1 MTTPTHSTADPRS
14 AALLLLC
21 ATVACSDAN
30 SGPPLVVQRDSAGIE
45 IIEATRPLWGDSSLW
60 GIDPEP
66 LVDLTLSG
74 SGPPH
79 EFFRVRGVTQR
90 PDGSLLLAD
99 RASRQLR
106 LYSRKGEFLGALGG
120 PGEGPGEF
128 SDIQQIELI
137 ADTVFALDSG
147 GRVTVVG
154 PDMELVRTF
163 TLPFSVHEIHSPGDG
178 TLLGE
183 SLMDPG
189 PVEIAN
195 RMIRPPIALVRFDL
209 EGGRIDS
216 IGEWPGREFY
226 SFAFEDY
233 SGSRPPLFG
242 RDAEIATLGPRVF
255 FGSSDLMQVEELD
268 LAGNI
273 VRILRVPGF
282 DLALTNAEVA
292 AEREVYLDVD
302 LPPGVTLHPLIR
314 RSIEA
319 LPTPAT
325 RPAFVQM
332 LVDPAGAIW
341 LQLYRGSSEMDR
353 PQEWLVLDI
362 GGTWLGTVKAPDR
375 FSLTDIT
382 LDAVL
387 GVWRD
392 ELDVEHPQVLRLR
405 RDGSMKP

>member
-1 MTTPTHSTADPRS
+1 MSSPWIVDLRV
-14 AALLLLC
+14 AALLLC
-21 ATVACSDAN
+21 GIVSCSPQD
-30 SGPPLVVQRDSAGIE
+30 SSLSLIVQRDSAGME
-45 IIEATRPLWGDSSLW
+45 IIEATRPLWGESSLW
-60 GIDPEP
+60 SIDPDP
-66 LVDLTLSG
+66 LVDLTVSG
-74 SGPPH
+74 TGTSH
-79 EFFRVRGVTQR
+79 EFFRVRGLRQR
-90 PDGSLLLAD
+90 PDGSLVLAD
-99 RASRQLR
+99 RATRQLR
-106 LYSRKGEFLGALGG
+106 HYSREGEFLGALGG

-195 RMIRPPIALVRFDL
+195 RMIRPPIVLGRFDL
-209 EGGRIDS
+209 EGIRIDS

-273 VRILRVPGF
+273 VRILRVPGY
-282 DLALTNAEVA
+282 DLALASAEVA
-292 AEREVYLDVD
+292 AEREAYLDVD

-332 LVDPAGAIW
+332 LVDPAGAVW
-341 LQLYRGSSEMDR
+341 LELYRGLSEMDR

-362 GGTWLGTVKAPDR
+362 GGIWLGTVKAPDR

-387 GVWRD
+387 GVWHD
-392 ELDVEHPQVLRLR
+392 ELDVEHPQVLRLTR
-405 RDGSMKP
+405 GEP

>member
-1 MTTPTHSTADPRS
+1 MSAHSIVHLRS
-14 AALLLLC
+14 AAFLLLYGI
-21 ATVACSDAN
+21 AACGDRD

-45 IIEATRPLWGDSSLW
+45 IIEAMQPLWGESSLW
-60 GIDPEP
+60 SIDPDP
-66 LVDLTLSG
+66 LVDLIVSG
-74 SGPPH
+74 SGTSH
-79 EFFRVRGVTQR
+79 EFFRVRGVRQR
-90 PDGSLLLAD
+90 PDGSLVLAD

-106 LYSRKGEFLGALGG
+106 HYSREGEFLGALGG

-137 ADTVFALDSG
+137 ADTVFALDSD

-163 TLPFSVHEIHSPGDG
+163 TLPFSVNDIHFLGDG

-183 SLMDPG
+183 SFMDPG
-189 PVEIAN
+189 PVKIAN
-195 RMIRPPIALVRFDL
+195 QMIRPPIALVRFDL
-209 EGGRIDS
+209 EGIRIDS
-216 IGEWPGREFY
+216 IGERPGHEFY
-226 SFAFEDY
+226 SFALEDY

-242 RDAEIATLGPRVF
+242 RNAEVATLGPQVF
-255 FGSSDLMQVEELD
+255 YGSSDLMQVEESD

-273 VRILRVPGF
+273 VRILRVPGY

-332 LVDPAGAIW
+332 LVDPAGAVW
-341 LQLYRGSSEMDR
+341 LELYRGLSELDT

-375 FSLTDIT
+375 FSVTDIRMG
-382 LDAVL
+382 AVL

-392 ELDVEHPQVLRLR
+392 ELDVEHPQLLRLS